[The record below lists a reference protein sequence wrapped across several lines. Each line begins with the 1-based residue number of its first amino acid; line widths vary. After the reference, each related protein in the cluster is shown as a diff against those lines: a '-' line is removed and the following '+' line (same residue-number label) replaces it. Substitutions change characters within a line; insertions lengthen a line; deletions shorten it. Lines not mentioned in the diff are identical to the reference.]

1 MPSLGPRCATPS
13 LTQDARSVASDAS
26 GIVPARW
33 SRDQAFMAPCP
44 HLETASAA
52 RHDGA
57 ARTDA
62 IVTTPARPLSSSIRI
77 SHRRRAARAFRKHL
91 ARASAAPVNGMPGDL
106 LRANASHPF
115 EPRWSRLLSA
125 RIYTTARQRRDP
137 GMPRTDD
144 RRAPHRDLASDSRG
158 QIAIIDCRQPCAGL
172 RAGAPRLS
180 DRLIMRRAN
189 SCRLRR
195 VPGLALNFLYIARRG
210 ADCVRLFC
218 QFFLPKKCARIT
230 LYFGWYALDTRDR
243 LGP

>member
-1 MPSLGPRCATPS
+1 MTERRGPMRLSQRRHGLCRRRYGFRTAAEQPAHFENTWHGHQQPRLMECPAICCVQMRLTPS
-13 LTQDARSVASDAS
+13 SHAGRVCYPRGFIRQQGNDA
-26 GIVPARW
+26 
-33 SRDQAFMAPCP
+33 
-44 HLETASAA
+44 
-52 RHDGA
+52 
-57 ARTDA
+57 
-62 IVTTPARPLSSSIRI
+62 
-77 SHRRRAARAFRKHL
+77 
-91 ARASAAPVNGMPGDL
+91 
-106 LRANASHPF
+106 
-115 EPRWSRLLSA
+115 
-125 RIYTTARQRRDP
+125 DP

-158 QIAIIDCRQPCAGL
+158 QIAIIDYRQPCAGL